1 MVKEAITITIDR
13 HIHQW
18 IKDKGGNKSKVVNT
32 LLTSLWIRATEPGA
46 ETSQRQLSDLMGD
59 EKDQYMKKHMA
70 KLNAELDRMMELE
83 FSS

>member
-32 LLTSLWIRATEPGA
+32 LLTSLWIRATENGSQ
-46 ETSQRQLSDLMGD
+46 TSQRQLSDLMGE
-59 EKDQYMKKHMA
+59 EKEEYMKKHMA

>member
-1 MVKEAITITIDR
+1 
-13 HIHQW
+13 
-18 IKDKGGNKSKVVNT
+18 
-32 LLTSLWIRATEPGA
+32 
-46 ETSQRQLSDLMGD
+46 MGD

>member
-32 LLTSLWIRATEPGA
+32 LLTSLWIRATPE
-46 ETSQRQLSDLMGD
+46 SFQVKQRQLSDLMGE
-59 EKDQYMKKHMA
+59 EKEEYMKKHMA